1 MDRAGKERVLARI
14 AWGKV
19 RARIDLDGS
28 AQVFVLRPP
37 TEEERARAAIVYDE
51 QYESALAQGMMA
63 NAEAIAHA
71 IDTGKWSEQD
81 DATIEGLRSDIE
93 KLVRGMLGYL
103 LQNDRLEVIRKA
115 LRRAE
120 SALTTKLLEREALHG
135 ETAETYARMRQ
146 QWALV
151 GMITEDDRGRPMWPT
166 IEAFESCENTGLVQ
180 ALVDFYFVGS
190 RFPTRV
196 IREIA
201 RSDPWRT
208 VWMAAKHTGF
218 PFASPPTRW
227 SEDQRELVRWS
238 QVYDAAFESLERP
251 SQRVIED
258 DDLFDS
264 WLLRQHEEIDRRT
277 RKKEA
282 DDLLKAHRGTKKGGR
297 QEVFILTDR
306 QGAKDVYDMNDPKNR
321 ASIRRKQQIIAGR
334 GKVREAELPESQA
347 EMRAQ
352 IVAAQREH
360 VQRGKRR
367 NQKSKSRKA

>member
-1 MDRAGKERVLARI
+1 MERAGKERVLARI

-19 RARIDLDGS
+19 RARIDLGGS
-28 AQVFVLRPP
+28 PQVFVLRPP
-37 TEEERARAAIVYDE
+37 TEEERGRSAIVYDE
-51 QYESALAQGMMA
+51 QYEDALAQGMMT
-63 NAEAIAHA
+63 NADAIAHA
-71 IDTGKWSEQD
+71 VSVGRWCDRD

-115 LRRAE
+115 MRRAE
-120 SALTTKLLEREALHG
+120 DVLTTKLLEQEALLG

-151 GMITEDDRGRPMWPT
+151 GMIAEDDAGQPVWPT

-180 ALVDFYFVGS
+180 SLVDFYFVGS

-201 RSDPWRT
+201 RRDPWRS
-208 VWMAAKHTGF
+208 VWMAAKSTGF

-227 SEDQRELVRWS
+227 SEDQKELVRWS
-238 QVYDAAFESLERP
+238 QVYDAAFESPERP

-306 QGAKDVYDMNDPKNR
+306 KGAKDVYNLNDPKNR

-334 GKVREAELPESQA
+334 GKVKEAELPESQA

-367 NQKSKSRKA
+367 SRTK

>member
-1 MDRAGKERVLARI
+1 MERAGKERVLARI

-19 RARIDLDGS
+19 RARIDLADS
-28 AQVFVLRPP
+28 LQSLVLRPP

-51 QYESALAQGMMA
+51 QYESALAQGMMT
-63 NAEAIAHA
+63 NVQAIAHA
-71 IDTGKWSEQD
+71 IHIGRWSEQD

-93 KLVRGMLGYL
+93 KLIRGMLGYL
-103 LQNDRLEVIRKA
+103 LQSDRLEVIRKA

-120 SALTTKLLEREALHG
+120 DALTTKLLEREALLG

-151 GMITEDDRGRPMWPT
+151 GMIAEDDAGQPIWPT

-180 ALVDFYFVGS
+180 VLVDFYFVGS

-201 RSDPWRT
+201 RSDPWRS
-208 VWMAAKHTGF
+208 VWMAAKGTGQF
-218 PFASPPTRW
+218 FAHPPSRW

-238 QVYDAAFESLERP
+238 QVYDAAFESLDRP
-251 SQRVIED
+251 SPRVIED

-277 RKKEA
+277 RKKET
-282 DDLLKAHRGTKKGGR
+282 DDLLKRHQSAKKGGR
-297 QEVFILTDR
+297 QEVFILTD
-306 QGAKDVYDMNDPKNR
+306 QKGAKDVYNLNDPKNR
-321 ASIRRKQQIIAGR
+321 ASIRRKQQIIASQ
-334 GKVREAELPESQA
+334 GKVKEAELPESQA

-367 NQKSKSRKA
+367 GRTK

>member
-1 MDRAGKERVLARI
+1 MDRAGKERVLACI
-14 AWGKV
+14 VWGKV
-19 RARIDLDGS
+19 RTRIDLGDPP
-28 AQVFVLRPP
+28 QVFVLRPP

-51 QYESALAQGMMA
+51 QYESALAQGMMTGE
-63 NAEAIAHA
+63 EAIAHA
-71 IDTGKWSEQD
+71 VSTGRWPEQE

-103 LQNDRLEVIRKA
+103 LQNDRLDVIRKA

-120 SALTTKLLEREALHG
+120 SALTTKLLEREALLG

-146 QWALV
+146 QWTLV
-151 GMITEDDRGRPMWPT
+151 GMIAEDDAGQPIWPT
-166 IEAFESCENTGLVQ
+166 IEAFEACENTRLVQ

-201 RSDPWRT
+201 RSDPWRS
-208 VWMAAKHTGF
+208 VWMAAKNTGF

-227 SEDQRELVRWS
+227 SEDQKELVRWS

-282 DDLLKAHRGTKKGGR
+282 DDLLKRHQGTKKGGR
-297 QEVFILTDR
+297 QEVFILTDQR
-306 QGAKDVYDMNDPKNR
+306 GAKDVYGMNDPENR

-334 GKVREAELPESQA
+334 GKVKEVELPESQA
-347 EMRAQ
+347 EMREQ
-352 IVAAQREH
+352 IMAAQREH

-367 NQKSKSRKA
+367 GRTK

>member
-19 RARIDLDGS
+19 RPRIDLGGS
-28 AQVFVLRPP
+28 PQVYVLRPP

-51 QYESALAQGMMA
+51 EYENTLVEGMMSSA
-63 NAEAIAHA
+63 DAIAHA
-71 IDTGKWSEQD
+71 VSVGRWSDRD

-93 KLVRGMLGYL
+93 KLIRGMLGYL
-103 LQNDRLEVIRKA
+103 LQSDRLEVIRKA

-120 SALTTKLLEREALHG
+120 DALTTKLLEREVLLG

-151 GMITEDDRGRPMWPT
+151 GMIAEDDAGQPIWPT

-196 IREIA
+196 IRAIA
-201 RSDPWRT
+201 RNDPWRS
-208 VWMAAKHTGF
+208 VWMAAKNTGF

-227 SEDQRELVRWS
+227 SEDQKELVRWS
-238 QVYDAAFESLERP
+238 QVYDAAFESMDRP

-264 WLLRQHEEIDRRT
+264 WLLRQHEEIDRKT
-277 RKKEA
+277 REREA
-282 DDLLKAHRGTKKGGR
+282 DDLLKRHQGTKKGGR

-306 QGAKDVYDMNDPKNR
+306 QGAANVYGMNDPKNR

-334 GKVREAELPESQA
+334 GKVKEAELPESQA
-347 EMRAQ
+347 EMREQ
-352 IVAAQREH
+352 IVAAQREQVLKGKH
-360 VQRGKRR
+360 RGRTK
-367 NQKSKSRKA
+367 

>member
-1 MDRAGKERVLARI
+1 MDRAGKERILTRI
-14 AWGKV
+14 AWGRV
-19 RARIDLDGS
+19 RVRIDLAGS

-51 QYESALAQGMMA
+51 QYESAVAQGMMT
-63 NAEAIAHA
+63 NVEAIAQA
-71 IDTGKWSEQD
+71 VSIGRWSRQD

-103 LQNDRLEVIRKA
+103 LQTDNLEVIRKA
-115 LRRAE
+115 LRSAE
-120 SALTTKLLEREALHG
+120 NALTTKLLEREALLG

-151 GMITEDDRGRPMWPT
+151 GMIAEDDHGAPIWPT
-166 IEAFESCENTGLVQ
+166 AEAFESCENTGLVQ
-180 ALVDFYFVGS
+180 ALVDFYFVGC

-196 IREIA
+196 IREMA
-201 RSDPWRT
+201 RSDPWRSL
-208 VWMAAKHTGF
+208 WMAAKNTGS

-227 SEDQRELVRWS
+227 SEDQKELVRWS
-238 QVYDAAFESLERP
+238 QVYDAAFESLDRP

-277 RKKEA
+277 RKKET
-282 DDLLKAHRGTKKGGR
+282 DDLLKRHQGAKKGGR

-306 QGAKDVYDMNDPKNR
+306 QGAANVYDMNDPKNR
-321 ASIRRKQQIIAGR
+321 AAIRRKQQIIASQGR
-334 GKVREAELPESQA
+334 VKEAELPESQA

-352 IVAAQREH
+352 IMAAQREH

-367 NQKSKSRKA
+367 GRSK